1 MIILEDLLAVTHIYE
16 NDLIFA
22 CPYGSRV
29 YGTADDYSDYDYILV
44 HEGDKTKDNIQIDG
58 SGRTESGSFGA
69 EVSMHVYHVDSWKQ
83 HLADHKIFALE
94 CHSLMPIEWIPFEY
108 NENLLRKEI
117 SSVSS
122 NSLVKCKKKLTV
134 EEDARRV
141 GIKSLFHAFRIPMFG
156 IQIAVHGKIINF
168 HEATDL
174 WFCEFEPYLHNNT
187 PWDEIREI
195 YQPKRNALMSEF
207 RKHAKK
213 EWS

>member
-1 MIILEDLLAVTHIYE
+1 MDQLTSILKAVRLHED
-16 NDLIFA
+16 DLILA

-29 YGTADDYSDYDYILV
+29 YGTVDEQSDYDFIVV
-44 HEGDKTKDNIQIDG
+44 HTGDKEKDGVQYDTFCFETNKPLTVH
-58 SGRTESGSFGA
+58 S
-69 EVSMHVYHVDSWKQ
+69 YHLDSWTK

-94 CHSLMPIEWIPFEY
+94 CHSLMPLDCVPFEY
-108 NENLLRKEI
+108 DEALLRKEI
-117 SSVSS
+117 SSVAS
-122 NSLVKCKKKLTV
+122 NSWVKCKKKLTV

-156 IQIAVHGKIINF
+156 IQIAKHGKIVDF
-168 HEATDL
+168 HEARDL
-174 WFCEFEPYLHNNT
+174 WVCEFEPYLHNNT

-213 EWS
+213 E